1 MRRIELLMYYL
12 SSVLIRSESIRGLRL
27 TIMIYNVPGHLPYNN
42 IQIFA
47 YNEMLGQA
55 IKI

>member
-1 MRRIELLMYYL
+1 
-12 SSVLIRSESIRGLRL
+12 
-27 TIMIYNVPGHLPYNN
+27 MIYNVPGHLPYNN